1 MVSYVR
7 PLDGVMCVEI
17 FFWMLLCCVT
27 LISFPILYSSTFQVW
42 LHFRKTYKKT
52 SVVVKWKKV
61 VKVP

>member
-1 MVSYVR
+1 MW
-7 PLDGVMCVEI
+7 VEI

-52 SVVVKWKKV
+52 SVVVKVEKSRKSSMITRG
-61 VKVP
+61 KYGF